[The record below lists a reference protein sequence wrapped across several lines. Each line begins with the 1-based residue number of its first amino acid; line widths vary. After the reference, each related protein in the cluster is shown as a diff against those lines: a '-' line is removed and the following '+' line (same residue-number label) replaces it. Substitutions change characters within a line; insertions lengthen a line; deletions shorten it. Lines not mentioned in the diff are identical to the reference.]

1 MRDGLTNSKYALS
14 QASFGFGEQRKVVA
28 EGIEQRMIVKTMET
42 QPEKKKKKTFITSL
56 VHDIRKSFDIFS
68 FNIVRL

>member
-28 EGIEQRMIVKTMET
+28 EGIEQRMIVKTMERN
-42 QPEKKKKKTFITSL
+42 QRKKKLHLFMTSESHLTFFLLIL
-56 VHDIRKSFDIFS
+56 
-68 FNIVRL
+68 